1 MSYTELSEG
10 SKIYYKSGLVDKN
23 ESEEMYKRLKD
34 IEIEWETRDIKLYGK
49 TFEQPRMISYMADD
63 KKLKY
68 TYSGTLLEPKKYT
81 ETVKKIKELIE
92 KESGESFN
100 SCLLNYYRDGK
111 DSVSWH
117 SDDEKEYGKEP
128 TIASFTLGTE
138 RDFMLKEKIKDGK
151 KMKFKLESGSLL
163 IMSGKTQEDWLHQ
176 IPKRAGVKT
185 GRINLTFRK
194 IIKK

>member
-1 MSYTELSEG
+1 M
-10 SKIYYKSGLVDKN
+10 
-23 ESEEMYKRLKD
+23 
-34 IEIEWETRDIKLYGK
+34 
-49 TFEQPRMISYMADD
+49 
-63 KKLKY
+63 
-68 TYSGTLLEPKKYT
+68 
-81 ETVKKIKELIE
+81 IE